1 MKHAS
6 RTLKRKRKLAFR
18 KRQTSAGGAARDVI
32 RADMREI
39 KRGFR
44 EPKKSANGAARRN
57 SATRHPANGPV
68 FKHPA
73 TALEAAIQRYVDL
86 FVLRRS
92 VMSVLTA
99 SVTLKRS
106 TWLRRN

>member
-32 RADMREI
+32 RADMKEI

-44 EPKKSANGAARRN
+44 EPKKSANGAERRY
-57 SATRHPANGPV
+57 SETRHPANGPV
-68 FKHPA
+68 LKHPS
-73 TALEAAIQRYVDL
+73 TAVEAAITQYFDIFTFTPKG
-86 FVLRRS
+86 FVSL
-92 VMSVLTA
+92 VL
-99 SVTLKRS
+99 
-106 TWLRRN
+106 